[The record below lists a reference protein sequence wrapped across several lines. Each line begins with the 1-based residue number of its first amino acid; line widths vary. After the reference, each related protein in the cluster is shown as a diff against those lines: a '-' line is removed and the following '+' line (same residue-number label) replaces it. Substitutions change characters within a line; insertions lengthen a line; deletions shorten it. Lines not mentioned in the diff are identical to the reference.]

1 MLERLQKVLYP
12 VNIWEARQNMAQD
25 KSRINREGYLYEN
38 YRYFHLHDTAGQE
51 RSFHYHDFDKIVIL
65 KSGRVDYIVEDV
77 TYALTPWSVL
87 LVKNHA
93 IHKALIDK
101 SEPYD
106 RIIIYLNHSYFQS
119 LMPGSGMM
127 DCFENASG
135 PEKCLLL
142 PGEEEIRELS
152 EAAES
157 YERMLS
163 DERFGAETVRETEI
177 IRILI
182 YISRFSRS
190 ADNGRETLPASCDRK
205 IAAALA
211 YINENLRSELSVDTL
226 AGSVFLSKYHFM
238 RLFKEQTGSTVHA
251 YIREKRLLYAARLIR
266 EGIPAVQAS
275 QESGFTD
282 YSTFSRAFHDC
293 FDIRPSE
300 IKK

>member
-1 MLERLQKVLYP
+1 
-12 VNIWEARQNMAQD
+12 MAQD
-25 KSRINREGYLYEN
+25 RTHVSREGYLYEN

-51 RSFHYHDFDKIVIL
+51 RNFHYHDFDKIVIL

-77 TYALTPWSVL
+77 TYSLSPWSVL

-127 DCFENASG
+127 DCFENSSG

-142 PGEEEIRELS
+142 PGNEEIRELS
-152 EAAES
+152 EATEA

-163 DERFGAETVRETEI
+163 DDRFGAETLRETEI

-182 YISRFSRS
+182 YISRFSLASDPSRDS
-190 ADNGRETLPASCDRK
+190 QPAAYDRK
-205 IAAALA
+205 IAAAVA
-211 YINENLRSELSVDTL
+211 YINANLRTELTVDTL
-226 AGSVFLSKYHFM
+226 AGNVFLSKYHFM

-275 QESGFTD
+275 QESGFAD

>member
-1 MLERLQKVLYP
+1 
-12 VNIWEARQNMAQD
+12 MAQD
-25 KSRINREGYLYEN
+25 RTQVSREGYLYEN

-77 TYALTPWSVL
+77 TYALSPWSIL

-127 DCFENASG
+127 DCFENSAG

-142 PGEEEIRELS
+142 PGKEEIRELS
-152 EAAES
+152 EATES

-163 DERFGAETVRETEI
+163 DDRFGADTVRETEI
-177 IRILI
+177 IRILV
-182 YISRFSRS
+182 YISRFSREADPGRASLS
-190 ADNGRETLPASCDRK
+190 ASYDRK
-205 IAAALA
+205 IAETLA
-211 YINENLRSELSVDTL
+211 YINANLRKDLTVDTL
-226 AGSVFLSKYHFM
+226 AGNVFLSKYHFM

-275 QESGFTD
+275 QESGFID